1 MNSDKTG
8 KEYATKDISNIIG
21 IAPPTVRKYSQ
32 ALEKAGYSFI
42 KNKKGFRIFI
52 DEDIFVFNEL
62 KSISNDKTMSVQKI
76 AEMIVFNQRQ
86 EAQHKTTSDTLK
98 IMQSASENSND
109 IVQYDARYNEL
120 LEKLSK
126 LDILDDIAKE
136 LQEVKEMNKALM
148 KQTKQQQEFIEKL
161 LLERDQKL
169 VGSLRT
175 SMENKQLQNQ
185 LDEIKESLSE
195 VAAGQEKIKQSFFS
209 RLFSPTK

>member
-42 KNKKGFRIFI
+42 KNEKGFRIFI